1 MHTESLFLEVNNSIE
16 FFITAKKWLCL
27 DLDIKLHEVFMSG
40 ESDDYPYPSGQTLI
54 HTKTNVTDTINSKIY
69 A

>member
-16 FFITAKKWLCL
+16 FFITAKKGLCL

-40 ESDDYPYPSGQTLI
+40 KVMITPTPPAK
-54 HTKTNVTDTINSKIY
+54 H
-69 A
+69 